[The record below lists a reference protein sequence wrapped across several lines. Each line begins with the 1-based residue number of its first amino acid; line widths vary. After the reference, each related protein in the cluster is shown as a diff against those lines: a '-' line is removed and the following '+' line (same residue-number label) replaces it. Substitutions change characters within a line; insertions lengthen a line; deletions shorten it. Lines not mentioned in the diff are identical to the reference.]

1 MLIFV
6 CKLNDGAATK
16 FVCLMEIIQHQD
28 VAMGQDKICGRGGG
42 DGGVGA
48 HCWKENLVVDTRDI
62 KFQSQKETPDGVGYG
77 IEMSKLSINN
87 TTYLWV

>member
-1 MLIFV
+1 MLTMLIFV

-42 DGGVGA
+42 MVELGPTAGRRI
-48 HCWKENLVVDTRDI
+48 W
-62 KFQSQKETPDGVGYG
+62 
-77 IEMSKLSINN
+77 
-87 TTYLWV
+87 